1 MLAALDAAWVVGL
14 GGAICAFS
22 LVGHRP
28 LWQVG
33 RASVTFGAGAAAALA
48 MAIPVLG
55 SSYMGERMSTVAQDW
70 ELRTR
75 HWSEAVR
82 MMQGDWATTLFGA
95 GLGSY
100 PRTYYWGNTVGL
112 RPGSFRYE
120 TDVVGNN
127 YLRLAAPVHPR
138 GYSEVLRHIQH
149 VRLAPDTN
157 YRIALDIKRSDPKAV
172 VWMAVCERWLLYPQ
186 TCVSPALPMGAA
198 DDRWQHY
205 EITFYSAGMGQR
217 QGWLGRLPGVG
228 APVQLELAS
237 GDQGGVVDIDNLS
250 LRARDGGPELLR
262 NGDFSEGQAG
272 WFFTSDRDHLPWHIK
287 NFYVHTYFEQGW
299 LGAVAMA
306 LLLLYAAGRMAGSAW
321 HGRVDAAVFLAAL
334 TGALLV
340 GGFDSLFD
348 VPKVQLLFLLVLTA
362 GLMRPRR
369 RVPPKAHM
377 KAHMNHRGNT

>member
-1 MLAALDAAWVVGL
+1 
-14 GGAICAFS
+14 S
-22 LVGHRP
+22 L
-28 LWQVG
+28 
-33 RASVTFGAGAAAALA
+33 TFGAGAAALLA

-55 SSYMGERMSTVAQDW
+55 SSYMGERLSTVEQDW
-70 ELRTR
+70 ELRTS

-82 MMQGDWATTLFGA
+82 MMPDDWPTTLFGA

-100 PRTYYWGNTVGL
+100 PRTYYWGNTQGL

-120 TDVVGNN
+120 TDIVGNN

-157 YRIALDIKRSDPKAV
+157 YRLTLDVKRSDPKAV
-172 VWMAVCERWLLYPQ
+172 VWMAICERWLLYPQ
-186 TCVSPALPMGAA
+186 TCVSPTLKLGEA
-198 DDRWQHY
+198 DDRWRRY

-217 QGWLGRLPGVG
+217 HGALSRLPGMG

-237 GDQGGVVDIDNLS
+237 GDQGGMVDIDNVS

-262 NGDFSEGQAG
+262 NGDFTQGQDG

-299 LGAVAMA
+299 LGAVAMG
-306 LLLLYAAGRMAGSAW
+306 LLLLYAGGRLAGSAW

-348 VPKVQLLFLLVLTA
+348 VPKVQLLFFLLMAA

-369 RVPPKAHM
+369 RVAVKRAD
-377 KAHMNHRGNT
+377 